1 MALQVAIEPKLITWA
16 IKRSRVDSA
25 VEMLVPLTIF
35 QSELR
40 HESLDDTLRRLAR
53 RFKVSPLVILR
64 RMLDAGYLSHEEYT
78 QAYDDELK
86 RLLSIPS
93 GPGGD
98 FYKVQP
104 GKLSSRFAKAL
115 VISTLEGQTLYR
127 DALKMLGIKKVLT
140 FKELSHKLGVMA

>member
-16 IKRSRVDSA
+16 INRSRVGSA

-40 HESLDDTLRRLAR
+40 HESLDDALRRLAR
-53 RFKVSPLVILR
+53 RFKVSTLVILR
-64 RMLDAGYLSHEEYT
+64 RMLDAGHLSHEEYT

-93 GPGGD
+93 GPSGD

-115 VISTLEGQTLYR
+115 MISTLEGQTLYR
-127 DALKMLGIKKVLT
+127 DALKMLGIKKVFT
-140 FKELSHKLGVMA
+140 FKALSHKLGIMA